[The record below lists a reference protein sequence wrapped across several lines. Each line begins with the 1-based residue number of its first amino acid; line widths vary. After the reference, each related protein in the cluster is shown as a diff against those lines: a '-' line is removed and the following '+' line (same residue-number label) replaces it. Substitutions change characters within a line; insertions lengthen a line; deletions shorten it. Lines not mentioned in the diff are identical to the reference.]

1 MSEAPRRRRSLLPA
15 GVALLLQLVVLYA
28 PSGGGAAPFP
38 YFDKLVHAS
47 VFALPVLLG
56 LLARLPLI
64 PVAAV
69 LALHAPVSEVV
80 QATLLPQRS
89 GDPWDAVADLA
100 GVALGV
106 LTARA
111 VAARSVR
118 RSGGHGPHTAGR

>member
-38 YFDKLVHAS
+38 YVDKLVHAS

-80 QATLLPQRS
+80 QGTLLPQRS

-118 RSGGHGPHTAGR
+118 RSGGHDPHTAGR